1 MSVTEEPK
9 VSTPTLS
16 EPAKEKAPLVAV
28 NTENTEFSAGL
39 LGGIAGFF
47 IGGPVIAALLAV
59 VANCGSKRDNEAG
72 QAVRSIAANAIE
84 ALNFITTVN
93 SKYDVTGKAGASLDD
108 AVAKLKE
115 RGEAGETI
123 GKMEKTMKDITSQAS
138 KLSRDY
144 GLPAK
149 AKQVLG
155 AAGELAD
162 TAIDKG
168 IELEKEFKVTE
179 KVKEAVQKSVGKN
192 DLK

>member
-1 MSVTEEPK
+1 MAAFLFLWEISCTE
-9 VSTPTLS
+9 
-16 EPAKEKAPLVAV
+16 PLPSGHVQ
-28 NTENTEFSAGL
+28 N
-39 LGGIAGFF
+39 I
-47 IGGPVIAALLAV
+47 
-59 VANCGSKRDNEAG
+59 
-72 QAVRSIAANAIE
+72 
-84 ALNFITTVN
+84 
-93 SKYDVTGKAGASLDD
+93 GKAGASLDD

-123 GKMEKTMKDITSQAS
+123 GKLEKTMKDITSQAS

-144 GLPAK
+144 DLPAK
-149 AKQVLG
+149 AKQALG

>member
-1 MSVTEEPK
+1 MVITRPLLRDGASPFYFFVSAFLFVWEISCTE
-9 VSTPTLS
+9 
-16 EPAKEKAPLVAV
+16 PLPSGHVQ
-28 NTENTEFSAGL
+28 N
-39 LGGIAGFF
+39 I
-47 IGGPVIAALLAV
+47 
-59 VANCGSKRDNEAG
+59 
-72 QAVRSIAANAIE
+72 
-84 ALNFITTVN
+84 
-93 SKYDVTGKAGASLDD
+93 GKAGASLDD

-115 RGEAGETI
+115 NGEAGETI
-123 GKMEKTMKDITSQAS
+123 GKLEKTVKDITSQAS

-144 GLPAK
+144 DLPAK
-149 AKQVLG
+149 AKQALG